1 MASNPKNRGKKPTS
15 RKMSAKQRARKKRNR
30 VILFTVEILVLLIML
45 GVLYFVTKGEK
56 STKIAIKEENIVINE
71 KVEESVVMKGYR
83 NIALFGLDSRDKSL
97 GKGNRSDT
105 ILIASI
111 NMDTYDVKL
120 MSVYR
125 DTYLNLGNDKYG
137 KCNAAYAK
145 GGPEQ
150 AINMLNMNLDM
161 NITDY
166 VTVGF
171 TGMIETIDALGGI
184 EIDVTDAEIQHLN
197 SYQICMSE
205 ELKKDYTPVES
216 PGLQLLDGMQATAY
230 CRIRY
235 TRGDDFKR
243 AERQRNVLMKI
254 VEKAKKA
261 DVATL
266 TKIVDS
272 VMPNISTSLDVSEI
286 LSVLGEATKYNI
298 VANDGF
304 PFEDSRTT
312 GNVGSAGS
320 SVIPLDLEKNVV
332 SLHKFF
338 FDEEYTPS
346 DDVKRYS
353 EKVASDTGAY
363 IGK

>member
-1 MASNPKNRGKKPTS
+1 MATNPKNRGRKPSSKK
-15 RKMSAKQRARKKRNR
+15 MNAKQKARKKRNR
-30 VILFTVEILVLLIML
+30 LILFSVEILILAIML
-45 GVLYFVTKGEK
+45 GALYLVTKGEK
-56 STKIAIKEENIVINE
+56 STKIAIKEDNIVIND
-71 KVEESVVMKGYR
+71 KVEESIVMKGYR

-105 ILIASI
+105 MLIASV

-120 MSVYR
+120 ISIYR
-125 DTYLNLGNDKYG
+125 DTYLNLGNDQYG

-171 TGMIETIDALGGI
+171 TGMIDTIDALGGI
-184 EIDVTDAEIQHLN
+184 EVDVSDAEITHLN
-197 SYQICMSE
+197 NYQICMAE
-205 ELKKDYTPVES
+205 ELKKDYTPVKS
-216 PGLQLLDGMQATAY
+216 SGLQLLDGMQATAY

-235 TRGDDFKR
+235 TKGDDFKR
-243 AERQRNVLMKI
+243 AERQRSVLMKI

-286 LSVLGEATKYNI
+286 LSVLGEAAKYNV

-320 SVIPLDLEKNVV
+320 SVIPLDLEANVV
-332 SLHKFF
+332 KLHELL
-338 FDEEYTPS
+338 FDEEYSPS
-346 DDVKRYS
+346 DAVQKYS
-353 EKVASDTGAY
+353 QKVAGDTSAY
-363 IGK
+363 IK